1 MERYCITKT
10 DGPSFKTRER
20 ECEDGVQDAVEWP
33 VTWKRPHRK
42 KAKDTWMHHYCFTVK
57 ESREKIAT
65 ILSGGIHLNLSLFVL
80 KDTGFTT
87 FPVLE
92 FVGLYTVVKP
102 CSSST

>member
-20 ECEDGVQDAVEWP
+20 EYEDGVKDTVEWP

-57 ESREKIAT
+57 ESREKMANIS
-65 ILSGGIHLNLSLFVL
+65 SGGTHLNLSLFVL

-87 FPVLE
+87 FPVLK

-102 CSSST
+102 YSSST

>member
-20 ECEDGVQDAVEWP
+20 EYEDGMQDTVEWP

-42 KAKDTWMHHYCFTVK
+42 KAKDTWTHRYCFTVK
-57 ESREKIAT
+57 ESREKIAA
-65 ILSGGIHLNLSLFVL
+65 ISSGGIHLNLSLFVL
-80 KDTGFTT
+80 KYTGFTT

-92 FVGLYTVVKP
+92 FVGLYTVVKH